1 MEYIYCYTIADIT
14 PTGIVQIKDSNS
26 SEYNQMQNYNM
37 LLQTISLRSQPIKPS
52 VVVYKNVDLSNYEF
66 GEKYR
71 GLHTVWL
78 LSFFNEHLHIWKDGD
93 NNLALL
99 ENDVNGVAF
108 IGDLQNTQDFNNNI
122 FEAFNNRN
130 IYFKMMP

>member
-1 MEYIYCYTIADIT
+1 MEYIYCYTLADIT
-14 PTGIVQIKDSNS
+14 PTNIVQIKDSNS

-108 IGDLQNTQDFNNNI
+108 IGDLQNTQDFNTNI